1 MSEAPRKG
9 PRQKGPGLHFRQ
21 GISLMQ
27 LGELFPDN
35 ATAEAWFAEN
45 RWPSGVTC
53 PHCGSHDVVE
63 RKNRKPQP
71 YWCRNRE
78 CRKYFSVRTKTLME
92 GSNLGFRV
100 WAYAMYLMATNL
112 KGSSSMKLHRDLDVT
127 QKTAWHLAHRIRET
141 FSHQTAPFDGPV
153 EMDEAYFGGKE
164 RNKHADKK
172 LRGGRGP
179 VGKTPV
185 VAARDRVTG
194 EIVADVVPNTQRS
207 TLHDFAARR
216 AAHGTEFYTDEGSG
230 YHGIPNRHT
239 VKHNIGQ
246 YVDDLASVNG
256 TESFWAM
263 LKRGY
268 YGVYHR
274 MSPAHLQRY
283 VDEFAGRHN
292 MRACD
297 TLVQLTIMC
306 QLMVG
311 KRLRYKDLAV
321 GRKAGQRRVAT

>member
-1 MSEAPRKG
+1 MNKLYYGDCLTIMRDHIPRESVDLIYLDPPFNSNQEYNAIYRDETGRPLPDQIEAFCDLWELDEDRERALQHMP
-9 PRQKGPGLHFRQ
+9 
-21 GISLMQ
+21 ILMR
-27 LGELFPDN
+27 
-35 ATAEAWFAEN
+35 EA
-45 RWPSGVTC
+45 GVE
-53 PHCGSHDVVE
+53 DAAVE
-63 RKNRKPQP
+63 F
-71 YWCRNRE
+71 W
-78 CRKYFSVRTKTLME
+78 RT
-92 GSNLGFRV
+92 
-100 WAYAMYLMATNL
+100 W
-112 KGSSSMKLHRDLDVT
+112 
-127 QKTAWHLAHRIRET
+127 
-141 FSHQTAPFDGPV
+141 
-153 EMDEAYFGGKE
+153 
-164 RNKHADKK
+164 
-172 LRGGRGP
+172 
-179 VGKTPV
+179 
-185 VAARDRVTG
+185 
-194 EIVADVVPNTQRS
+194 IVALRNVQPR
-207 TLHDFAARR
+207 LLA
-216 AAHGTEFYTDEGSG
+216 EFYTDEGSG